1 MLLQKRLYWL
11 DIGRLVEQSQIFPLD
26 LRVFICFARVV
37 ACGLVVASPLFN
49 DEAVLIALAAKEAFR
64 LRLRVKLPQFHKQHA
79 LLVQQHACHF
89 GISVLQLLER
99 SGILCRKRAHR
110 TDIPTLNSL
119 GASFTTTRP
128 EFSPDGGIQVKFDLQ
143 QRHLPRLPEEVRFA
157 VVAFFAEVLYLFFT
171 SSAFVSGSVIVTVSG
186 KCSNTAS

>member
-49 DEAVLIALAAKEAFR
+49 DEAVRIALAAKDAFR

-110 TDIPTLNSL
+110 TDIPMLKFAGRELYHNPPRIFPRRRYPGQIRSAATPPAPSSRGGPLCCSRFFC
-119 GASFTTTRP
+119 G
-128 EFSPDGGIQVKFDLQ
+128 SP
-143 QRHLPRLPEEVRFA
+143 LPLFLHPLPSYPA
-157 VVAFFAEVLYLFFT
+157 A
-171 SSAFVSGSVIVTVSG
+171 
-186 KCSNTAS
+186 